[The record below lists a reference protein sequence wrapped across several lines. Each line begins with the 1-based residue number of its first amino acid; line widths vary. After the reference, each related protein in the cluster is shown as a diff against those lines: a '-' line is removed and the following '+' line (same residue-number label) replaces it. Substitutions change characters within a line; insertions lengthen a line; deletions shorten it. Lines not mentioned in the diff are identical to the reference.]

1 MKKFILILIIS
12 LVPLISYSESNIGIL
27 VGYNATRI
35 QTDWKE
41 INSDLKS
48 GFQIGAFFRTGEK
61 FFVQPQL
68 LYASRG
74 GYAEFSTEFWKSL
87 GLPSGSTEVHV
98 GLFQIPLIFG
108 MLLNDNKDFALNIQA
123 GPVFSLVA
131 KKGISGLE
139 EVIKE
144 ENFKDYTFGIQA
156 GIGVDFL
163 SFMVAIRYEYALS
176 DIYKRV
182 FDNYSFSAK
191 SNTFLIT
198 VGLKI
203 F

>member
-1 MKKFILILIIS
+1 MKKLILILIIS
-12 LVPLISYSESNIGIL
+12 LVPLISYSESNIGVL
-27 VGYNATRI
+27 VGYNTTRI
-35 QTDWKE
+35 KTDWE
-41 INSDLKS
+41 DINSKLKS
-48 GFQIGAFFRTGEK
+48 GFQIGVFLRTGEK
-61 FFVQPQL
+61 FFFQPQL

-74 GYAEFSTEFWKSL
+74 GYAEFTSEFWQNV
-87 GLPSGSTEVHV
+87 GLQNSSTEVHT

-108 MLLNDNKDFALNIQA
+108 MMLNDNKDFGLNIQA

-163 SFMVAIRYEYALS
+163 SFMVAVRYEYALS
-176 DIYKRV
+176 DIYEGV

>member
-1 MKKFILILIIS
+1 MKKLILILIIS
-12 LVPLISYSESNIGIL
+12 LVPLISYSESNIGVL
-27 VGYNATRI
+27 VGYNTTRI
-35 QTDWKE
+35 KTDWE
-41 INSDLKS
+41 DINSKLKS
-48 GFQIGAFFRTGEK
+48 GFQIGVFFRTGEK
-61 FFVQPQL
+61 FFFQPQL

-74 GYAEFSTEFWKSL
+74 GYADFTSVFWQNVGFQNS
-87 GLPSGSTEVHV
+87 STEVHT

-108 MLLNDNKDFALNIQA
+108 MMLNDNKDFGLNIQA

-176 DIYKRV
+176 DIYKGV